1 MLGVATADEINPEA
15 TMPKQLDRTLWRAYF
30 DQMSKILVGKR
41 AEIEVA
47 SLKLGD
53 QLEAEWIPLLGISYD
68 PKNDLIE
75 IALAGAHHRIER
87 PREVWVE
94 EKGVELS
101 SLEIIDADGV
111 HRIVSLRDPLVLPAP
126 SAASAG

>member
-1 MLGVATADEINPEA
+1 
-15 TMPKQLDRTLWRAYF
+15 MPKQLDRRRAYF

-53 QLEAEWIPLLGISYD
+53 PLEAEWIPLLGISYD
-68 PKNDLIE
+68 PNNDLIE

-87 PREVWVE
+87 PREVWPE
-94 EKGVELS
+94 EKGLELS

-111 HRIVSLRDPLVLPAP
+111 RRIVLLRDPLMLPAS
-126 SAASAG
+126 SAATAG